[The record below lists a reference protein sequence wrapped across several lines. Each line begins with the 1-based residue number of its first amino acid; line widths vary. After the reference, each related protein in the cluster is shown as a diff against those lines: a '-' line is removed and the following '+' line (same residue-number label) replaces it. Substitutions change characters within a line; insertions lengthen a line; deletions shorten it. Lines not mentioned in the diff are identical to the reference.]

1 MQNGFL
7 FHVWHYALHCTVH
20 LQVAV
25 QLPHPLESSCQ
36 AALPLL
42 KHLAEMNYRSN
53 DLMRAGLKAYLM
65 GDLWEV
71 CGRANKVQFFP
82 CSRTA
87 FARAVWALLGQR
99 FRSLFF
105 PISSQHLIRLRQ
117 IAITRSHE
125 FVKLS

>member
-71 CGRANKVQFFP
+71 CVVVRIKFSF
-82 CSRTA
+82 SRVL
-87 FARAVWALLGQR
+87 ARHLHALFGLC
-99 FRSLFF
+99 
-105 PISSQHLIRLRQ
+105 
-117 IAITRSHE
+117 
-125 FVKLS
+125 